1 MSQPSK
7 ILRPAGRVHVCPM
20 SAVSLTVSR
29 SGAAHLLTCLHDDV
43 QETPATI
50 QPHRH
55 LRLVMHDIA
64 EAMPDYTAP
73 NVEHIERLID
83 FAQVWGGHDA
93 MVVHCWAGISR
104 STAAAFISLCTINP
118 ECAGRA
124 DRAPPERGVAHR
136 LSQPPDGAAGRR
148 GSRPPWPHDRC
159 GRAHRPG
166 RAGERSDPLLARRRR
181 DGRRVA
187 LKPLITTIDRMPAY
201 GLAVC

>member
-1 MSQPSK
+1 
-7 ILRPAGRVHVCPM
+7 M

-50 QPHRH
+50 QPDRH

-83 FAQVWGGHDA
+83 FAQAWGGHDA

-118 ECAGRA
+118 DAPEELIARRLREASPTAYPNRLMVRLA
-124 DRAPPERGVAHR
+124 DQA
-136 LSQPPDGAAGRR
+136 
-148 GSRPPWPHDRC
+148 
-159 GRAHRPG
+159 
-166 RAGERSDPLLARRRR
+166 LARR
-181 DGRRVA
+181 GRM
-187 LKPLITTIDRMPAY
+187 IDAVERI
-201 GLAVC
+201 GRGELASEAIPFSLAADVMADASR